1 MHLKLYYNN
10 TRYFYEKEWILR
22 LEKIKRLY
30 LKYEELV
37 NYIIVG
43 VLTTIVSLV
52 FYYASTRTFLDVNDA
67 IELQIA
73 NLIKWTS
80 GVIFAYFTNRK
91 YVFKST
97 NPNYLKEF
105 FSFSSSRV
113 ATLFLDMALMWLFVT
128 NFMMQDLIAALIS
141 IAIVTVAN
149 YFLSKI
155 FVFKNKD

>member
-1 MHLKLYYNN
+1 M
-10 TRYFYEKEWILR
+10 
-22 LEKIKRLY
+22 EKIKSLY

-52 FYYASTRTFLDVNDA
+52 FYYASTRTFLDANNA

-73 NLIKWTS
+73 NLIKWVS
-80 GVIFAYFTNRK
+80 GVLFAYFTNRK
-91 YVFKST
+91 YVFKSK

-105 FSFSSSRV
+105 ISFSSSRV
-113 ATLFLDMALMWLFVT
+113 ITLFLDMALMWLFVT
-128 NFMMQDLIAALIS
+128 NFKMQDLIAAIIS
-141 IAIVTVAN
+141 IAVVTVAN

>member
-1 MHLKLYYNN
+1 MK
-10 TRYFYEKEWILR
+10 
-22 LEKIKRLY
+22 KIKSIY
-30 LKYEELV
+30 LKYEEII

-43 VLTTIVSLV
+43 VLTTIVSLI
-52 FYYASTRTFLDVNDA
+52 FYYASTRTFLDVNNA

-80 GVIFAYFTNRK
+80 GVLFAYFTNRK

-97 NPNYLKEF
+97 NPNYMQEF
-105 FSFSSSRV
+105 ISFSSSRL

-128 NFMMQDLIAALIS
+128 YFKINDLIAALIS

-155 FVFKNKD
+155 FVFKDKN